1 MLTVLVLLTV
11 VLLLG
16 LLGGLI
22 ASDWLLLPRDRRRLE
37 IIASELLA
45 EARIDGLTRSTLAAM
60 RAVQHH
66 DDRLSPRDMTRRS
79 GP

>member
-1 MLTVLVLLTV
+1 MLTALVLLTV
-11 VLLLG
+11 G
-16 LLGGLI
+16 LLVGLVMGLV
-22 ASDWLLLPRDRRRLE
+22 ANDWLLLPHDRRRLE

-45 EARIDGLTRSTLAAM
+45 ESRIDAMTRSTLAAM